1 MIFPKKPVSQSRN
14 NNYAIILLK
23 HMKMKMHAYI
33 KQKKEKEGT
42 MHTVDGG
49 GKMEPKMLVEEDE
62 VVEGSLGPK
71 R

>member
-33 KQKKEKEGT
+33 KKKRRRRV

>member
-33 KQKKEKEGT
+33 KKKKEKEG
-42 MHTVDGG
+42 DAYSGWRGENGAKDAGG
-49 GKMEPKMLVEEDE
+49 G
-62 VVEGSLGPK
+62 